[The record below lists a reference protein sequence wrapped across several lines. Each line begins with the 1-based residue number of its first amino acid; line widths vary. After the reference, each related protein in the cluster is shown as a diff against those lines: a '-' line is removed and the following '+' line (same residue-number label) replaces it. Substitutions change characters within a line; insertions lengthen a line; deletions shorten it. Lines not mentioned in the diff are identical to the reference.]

1 MCLVVLSHRIY
12 PDYPVVLVGHRD
24 EFHSRPTA
32 AMGWWQ
38 DRPDVLAGRD
48 LKAGGTW
55 LGVARSGRW
64 AVVTNFRQPGDPPRD
79 APSRGELVTDFLD
92 SALPVR
98 QAAPRLAARAAAYAG
113 FTLLVSDGVDVACIT
128 NRPDTHTQVL
138 GSGTYG
144 LSNARLDDPWPK
156 VVQSRQR
163 VAALLAKGPPDPAGL
178 FGALTDRAQ
187 ADEADLPDTGLGLAV
202 ERSLSPAFIVGN
214 DYGTRSATVLTVDRE
229 GTMRIME
236 RRFAAGGVVTGRSAF
251 AFNTIRPG

>member
-1 MCLVVLSHRIY
+1 MCLVVLSHRTH

-32 AMGWWQ
+32 ALGWWQ
-38 DRPDVLAGRD
+38 DHPDLLAGRD

-79 APSRGELVTDFLD
+79 SPSRGELVTHFLA
-92 SALPVR
+92 SPLPVG
-98 QAAPRLAARAAAYAG
+98 QATSELAARAETYAG
-113 FTLLVSDGVDVACIT
+113 FTLMASDGVDIACIT
-128 NRPDTHTQVL
+128 NRPETHIQVL

-156 VVQSRQR
+156 VVRSRQR
-163 VAALLAKGPPDPAGL
+163 VAGLLAKGPPDPAGL
-178 FGALTDRAQ
+178 FGALADQTE
-187 ADEADLPDTGLGLAV
+187 ADEAELPDTGMGPAL
-202 ERSLSPAFIVGN
+202 ERRLSPAFIVGSE
-214 DYGTRSATVLTVDRE
+214 YGTRSATVMTVDRE
-229 GTMRIME
+229 GTVRITE

-251 AFNTIRPG
+251 AFNTIRPR

>member
-1 MCLVVLSHRIY
+1 MCLVVLSHGIH

-32 AMGWWQ
+32 AIGWWQ

-79 APSRGELVTDFLD
+79 SPSRGELVTDFLG
-92 SALPVR
+92 SALPVG
-98 QAAPRLAARAAAYAG
+98 QAASALATKASTYAG
-113 FTLLVSDGVDVACIT
+113 FTLLVSDGVDVACVT
-128 NRPDTHTQVL
+128 NRPEPHVQVL
-138 GSGTYG
+138 GTGTYG

-156 VVQSRQR
+156 VVRSRRR
-163 VAALLAKGPPDPAGL
+163 VEGLLAKGPPDPTGL
-178 FGALTDRAQ
+178 FGALADRT
-187 ADEADLPDTGLGLAV
+187 EADDDSLPDTGLGLAV
-202 ERSLSPAFIVGN
+202 ERRLSPAFIAGSE
-214 DYGTRSATVLTVDRE
+214 YGTRSATVLTIDRE
-229 GTMRIME
+229 GTVRITE
-236 RRFAAGGVVTGRSAF
+236 RRFAAHGEVTGRSAF